1 MSIYELVLII
11 HILAVISWMAGLFY
25 LPRVMVYHSQE
36 TTPGDDM
43 DKVFQTM
50 EVKLLRAIMMPAMFA
65 TLFSGIA
72 LVGVGYGDWSL
83 TWPYVKVVSVLLMFG
98 FHGFL
103 SKQRKNFIKGEN
115 IPSPK
120 KMRIMNEV
128 PTILLIIIVVSVIL
142 KY

>member
-72 LVGVGYGDWSL
+72 LVGVGYVDWSL

-120 KMRIMNEV
+120 KMRILNEV
-128 PTILLIIIVVSVIL
+128 PTVLLVIIVASVIL

>member
-1 MSIYELVLII
+1 MSSYELVLII

-36 TTPGDDM
+36 TTPRDDM

-65 TLFSGIA
+65 TLFSGTVLID
-72 LVGVGYGDWSL
+72 LGYVDWSL
-83 TWPYVKVVSVLLMFG
+83 TWPYVKLVSVFLMFG

-120 KMRIMNEV
+120 KMRILNEV
-128 PTILLIIIVVSVIL
+128 PTILLIIIVASVIL

>member
-1 MSIYELVLII
+1 MSIYEFVLII

-72 LVGVGYGDWSL
+72 LVGVGYVDWSL

-120 KMRIMNEV
+120 KMRILNEV
-128 PTILLIIIVVSVIL
+128 PTVLLVIIVASVIL

>member
-1 MSIYELVLII
+1 MNLYLLFKSLHLIS
-11 HILAVISWMAGLFY
+11 VISWMAGLFY

-36 TTPGDDM
+36 TKPGDDM

-72 LVGVGYGDWSL
+72 LIGLGYVDWSL
-83 TWPYVKVVSVLLMFG
+83 TWPYVKLVSVFLMFG

-120 KMRIMNEV
+120 KMRILNEV
-128 PTILLIIIVVSVIL
+128 PTILLIIIVASVIL